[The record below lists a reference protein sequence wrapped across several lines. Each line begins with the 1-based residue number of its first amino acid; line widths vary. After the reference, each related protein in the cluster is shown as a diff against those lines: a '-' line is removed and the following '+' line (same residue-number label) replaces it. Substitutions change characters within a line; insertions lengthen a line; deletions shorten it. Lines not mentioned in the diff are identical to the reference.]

1 MTGKQKAAAVRLV
14 LNTYLLASMVADVIL
29 DAGLAIRFYSL
40 IALVI
45 VNVLAP
51 FVKKVF
57 RTELSTGVYAFI
69 LVFAVVGTYTGNRFD
84 LYHRFFAYDIA
95 LHLLSGIM
103 IVLAADELLFPA
115 AVRNASTALWRI
127 FILAMIGIAG
137 AAIWEICE
145 FSLDIITGEDVQRNL
160 IEEKEIFGRSW
171 QNSGIKDTMNDMIN
185 GTAGAL
191 AGAIL
196 VFIRNIMSKSHRKK
210 D

>member
-1 MTGKQKAAAVRLV
+1 MERLH
-14 LNTYLLASMVADVIL
+14 
-29 DAGLAIRFYSL
+29 
-40 IALVI
+40 
-45 VNVLAP
+45 
-51 FVKKVF
+51 
-57 RTELSTGVYAFI
+57 
-69 LVFAVVGTYTGNRFD
+69 

-171 QNSGIKDTMNDMIN
+171 QNSGIKDP
-185 GTAGAL
+185 
-191 AGAIL
+191 
-196 VFIRNIMSKSHRKK
+196 
-210 D
+210 